1 MALNLHGEEPE
12 DKIVDHPTKQGIAL
26 IQPSLVKGYPYLFFM
41 LRKKKE
47 ECHRSVTIGSH
58 KVT

>member
-1 MALNLHGEEPE
+1 MVRDVMAVNLHGEKPE

-26 IQPSLVKGYPYLFFM
+26 IQPSLAKEYPFLFFM

-47 ECHRSVTIGSH
+47 E
-58 KVT
+58 